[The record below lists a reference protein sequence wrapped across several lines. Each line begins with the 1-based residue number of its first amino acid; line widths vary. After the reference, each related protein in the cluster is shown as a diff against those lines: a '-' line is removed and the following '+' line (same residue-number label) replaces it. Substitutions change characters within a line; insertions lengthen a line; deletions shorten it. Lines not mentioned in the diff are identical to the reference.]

1 MRHIFLFIAMASAA
15 LAHVGSPDVF
25 YEGDA
30 GPYHLLVAIR
40 PPVVIPGVAEVE
52 GRSTSNDA
60 QEVRVVPLPLR
71 GPRAKFAPTPDIPRR
86 SKDDRQF
93 ITVSL

>member
-1 MRHIFLFIAMASAA
+1 MRHIFLLIAMASAA

-40 PPVVIPGVAEVE
+40 PPVVIPGRAPSS
-52 GRSTSNDA
+52 RPLRTSRNARKTIRNST
-60 QEVRVVPLPLR
+60 QEVC
-71 GPRAKFAPTPDIPRR
+71 G
-86 SKDDRQF
+86 
-93 ITVSL
+93 

>member
-30 GPYHLLVAIR
+30 GPYRLLVAIR

-52 GRSTSNDA
+52 VRSTSND
-60 QEVRVVPLPLR
+60 VRKC
-71 GPRAKFAPTPDIPRR
+71 A
-86 SKDDRQF
+86 
-93 ITVSL
+93 